1 MLSKRKVA
9 DAIIAW
15 LEQQLREVG
24 SDRSIRDDTD
34 GNAIHVSRV
43 LQSGTLLFVHVSVTD
58 ESEAVQR
65 HEFCLQLVSKVKDD
79 VGMGPTAGDLAAF
92 DETP

>member
-9 DAIIAW
+9 EALTTW
-15 LEQQLREVG
+15 LEQQLREIG

-34 GNAIHVSRV
+34 GIAVHVDKV
-43 LQSGTLLFVHVSVTD
+43 LQSGTLLFVHVSTTD

-65 HEFCLQLVSKVKDD
+65 HEFCLQLVSKVKDN
-79 VGMGPTAGDLAAF
+79 VGMCPTAGDLAAL
-92 DETP
+92 DETS